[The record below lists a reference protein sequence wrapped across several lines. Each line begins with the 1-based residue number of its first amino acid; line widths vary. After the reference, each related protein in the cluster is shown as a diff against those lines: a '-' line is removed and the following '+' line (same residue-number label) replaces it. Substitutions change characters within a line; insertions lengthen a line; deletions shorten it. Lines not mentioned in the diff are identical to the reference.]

1 MFKKKKKSEE
11 SNLAEYYEAE
21 RKYIILE
28 SEALKK
34 LHTKEN
40 KKLKQPTSF

>member
-1 MFKKKKKSEE
+1 MFKKNKKSEE
-11 SNLAEYYEAE
+11 SNIAEYYEAE

-34 LHTKEN
+34 LHGKQV
-40 KKLKQPTSF
+40 KKSKQLSNF